1 MRKLLQGDRGQQ
13 TGVRRGALDAL
24 TWTQIVQAVSNVW
37 NEPWEELL
45 PARATGAR
53 QNALFIGRIRGRLS
67 LKELG
72 QLAGGIHHN
81 AVGIAIRRFQSTP
94 PERLQSDRTL
104 LKRSRLFKRNQ
115 SLTNNRS
122 FVAVGS
128 RVHHFRS
135 RTSESRRS
143 SCRKFPIV
151 WSLSR
156 ILVFLS
162 FV

>member
-13 TGVRRGALDAL
+13 TSVRRGALDAL

-81 AVGIAIRRFQSTP
+81 AVGIVIRRFTQ
-94 PERLQSDRTL
+94 RLQSDRTL
-104 LKRSRLFKRNQ
+104 LEKV
-115 SLTNNRS
+115 SLVQKELEPR
-122 FVAVGS
+122 
-128 RVHHFRS
+128 
-135 RTSESRRS
+135 
-143 SCRKFPIV
+143 
-151 WSLSR
+151 
-156 ILVFLS
+156 
-162 FV
+162 

>member
-81 AVGIAIRRFQSTP
+81 AVGIAIRRFIQ
-94 PERLQSDRTL
+94 RLQSDRTL
-104 LKRSRLFKRNQ
+104 LEKVL
-115 SLTNNRS
+115 
-122 FVAVGS
+122 
-128 RVHHFRS
+128 
-135 RTSESRRS
+135 
-143 SCRKFPIV
+143 
-151 WSLSR
+151 
-156 ILVFLS
+156 LVQKELEPR
-162 FV
+162 